1 MGKWYHGSPAKITEL
16 RTGNTIT
23 RHYNLACI
31 FSHKPPILSINDE
44 GIIKHNGRE
53 NGLLYIIDEP
63 IDLMEDIEPHPRTT
77 MGEEMEWITKRELK
91 LKLIEEIGEPKIED
105 ILTEEEINVLR
116 KMKT

>member
-1 MGKWYHGSPAKITEL
+1 
-16 RTGNTIT
+16 
-23 RHYNLACI
+23 
-31 FSHKPPILSINDE
+31 
-44 GIIKHNGRE
+44 
-53 NGLLYIIDEP
+53 
-63 IDLMEDIEPHPRTT
+63 MEDIEPHPRTT